1 MELTA
6 VLSFVSLGLV
16 LFAARAHQGRK
27 EAQEGRHALYE
38 ELDSSKKKLDTTR
51 KELGKTKESLTQRT
65 KALEE
70 VRSQS
75 KKKERR
81 ESKAEQRRAQEL
93 QNAQQPQDKSLM
105 QEEMKKLKTSL
116 SAMEHQV
123 TTLQKEVDVAHTQA
137 DEEAKARWGDEVGRL
152 KNALSEAEATA
163 SDARHS
169 LSQFKQ
175 ETEEEKNR
183 KAQYPTPL
191 DLESLDKD
199 VVNELARFF
208 KKSAHYQRLYNV
220 AQGQVKMAQDKA
232 LDIQRRYREVCRELA
247 IVAGTSKD
255 SENAVAAAEAIVEA
269 VATDEQHEA
278 RFGDTNAA
286 TTANNVEVS
295 NEANNAPDEAAST
308 NA

>member
-6 VLSFVSLGLV
+6 VLSFVSLGLI

-38 ELDSSKKKLDTTR
+38 ELDSSKKKLETTR
-51 KELGKTKESLTQRT
+51 KELGKAKESLTQKT
-65 KALEE
+65 KTLEE
-70 VRSQS
+70 ARNQNQ
-75 KKKERR
+75 KKERR
-81 ESKAEQRRAQEL
+81 DAKAEQRRAQEL

-105 QEEMKKLKTSL
+105 QEEIKKLKTSL

-123 TTLQKEVDVAHTQA
+123 TTIQKEVDVAHAQA
-137 DEEAKARWGDEVGRL
+137 DAEAKAHWGEEISKL
-152 KNALSEAEATA
+152 KGSLAAAETA
-163 SDARHS
+163 ANDARQS
-169 LSQFKQ
+169 LNKFKQ
-175 ETEEEKNR
+175 ATEEEKNR

-199 VVNELARFF
+199 VVNELARFY

-247 IVAGTSKD
+247 IAAGTPKGA
-255 SENAVAAAEAIVEA
+255 ENTIATAEAIVQA
-269 VATDEQHEA
+269 VATDDQHEA

-286 TTANNVEVS
+286 ADNNVEMTSDAVS
-295 NEANNAPDEAAST
+295 AADESAST